1 MPGPYVRDGHY
12 MYGNALIQP
21 YPAYYNSS
29 WYHRK
34 PPRRFISDL
43 EFHDDG
49 CLYRADQPQDDNAP
63 ITRSETMHK
72 VINIETLA
80 FRSLRIKL
88 YAMKEEDDT
97 DIILEIGKQY
107 AVTYMSEGG
116 LKIANGILK
125 IIDQSIPDEC
135 VRYVGQFNETVA
147 TAWIGMD
154 CSTAGKSDKRKIF
167 IASIRAIEEIPED
180 DPDYIAPEL
189 STEDLGPA
197 DKLNMILNYMP
208 DLNDKLDQIL
218 IKVADNDEIMDK
230 LSELDPTEK
239 LSYIISKIDDPTR
252 FNAIMN
258 NITNTGNKVTEDV
271 NAATVETIGIHNT
284 EVMNKFAELLNALGN
299 MNYPDKIDYLYNQ
312 FVLPD
317 TEPAAATTMKT
328 IKQKTDEIIV
338 RLLSI
343 ESKVE

>member
-167 IASIRAIEEIPED
+167 IASIRAIEEVPED

-218 IKVADNDEIMDK
+218 IKVADNDEIMVFCY
-230 LSELDPTEK
+230 LI
-239 LSYIISKIDDPTR
+239 SYID
-252 FNAIMN
+252 
-258 NITNTGNKVTEDV
+258 NI
-271 NAATVETIGIHNT
+271 IHNT

>member
-72 VINIETLA
+72 VINIETLV
-80 FRSLRIKL
+80 SH
-88 YAMKEEDDT
+88 
-97 DIILEIGKQY
+97 DIIDLL
-107 AVTYMSEGG
+107 VRG
-116 LKIANGILK
+116 LQ

-167 IASIRAIEEIPED
+167 IASIRAIEEVPED

-258 NITNTGNKVTEDV
+258 NIINTGNKVTEDV